1 MTAVKRVSDGT
12 TGDLNVRDGLRQG
25 CTMAPVLFNL
35 YFSAMVA
42 SWRSHCLEAGVS
54 VRYQVERKLVGD
66 RTAKARLKETENTK
80 SKFADYAALYA
91 IPRQAVRE

>member
-12 TGDLNVRDGLRQG
+12 TGDINVRDGLRQG

-42 SWRSHCLEAGVS
+42 SWRSHCLKA

-66 RTAKARLKETENTK
+66 RTAKARLKEMENTK